1 VGARSRDG
9 RRRILIRLLVIAVIA
24 FAGRAAYVLLETQ
37 HHELPLGLVGGNE
50 AARAWD
56 EEYYEKGAH
65 RLADGRGFR
74 FVYLGLP
81 GDERAEH
88 PPLASVALAP
98 AALVSDS
105 TVPMRLTVAFT
116 GAVVVFL
123 IGLCGLAVGGP
134 TVATVAAVLAAIY
147 PNLWMND
154 GLIMAE
160 TFAALGVAGTVLAA
174 YRLLQRPGV
183 GRAAVLGAACAVAM
197 LSRSELALLVAFVA
211 LPTAWLAEATMRRRA
226 RLAGVVVVAALVP
239 VAPWVLYNLGR
250 FEEPVLLSNADGD
263 VLLGA
268 NCDATYSGPLLG
280 SHAGLCD
287 GERPFPPEASELSAK
302 QRDQAFEYVSDHLDR
317 LPVVVAARI
326 GRMWNVYEPFDDIR
340 RSASEGRP
348 RWAAFAGLFVYWALL
363 PLAVLGTI
371 TLLRRQIPVVPLL
384 GAVVLVTLH
393 AALFFGWVR
402 HRVGAEVPL
411 VVLAAVG
418 LVALTGGIRR
428 VTPDAA

>member
-1 VGARSRDG
+1 VSEG
-9 RRRILIRLLVIAVIA
+9 RRRILIRLLAIAAIA

-37 HHELPLGLVGGNE
+37 HQEIPAALAGSSD

-56 EEYYEKGAH
+56 ERYYEIGAR
-65 RLADGRGFR
+65 RLADGGTFR
-74 FVYLGLP
+74 YVYLGLR
-81 GDERAEH
+81 GERAEH
-88 PPLASVALAP
+88 PPLVSVALVP
-98 AALVSDS
+98 AALVSDG
-105 TVPMRLTVAFT
+105 TVPMRLTVALT

-123 IGLCGLAVGGP
+123 VGLCGLVIGGP

-160 TFAALGVAGTVLAA
+160 TFAALGVAGSVLAA
-174 YRLLQRPGV
+174 YRLLQRPSA
-183 GRAAVLGAACAVAM
+183 GRAAVLGVACAVAM

-211 LPTAWLAEATMRRRA
+211 LPTVWLAEATLRRRA

-287 GERPFPPEASELSAK
+287 GERPFPPEASELAAK

-317 LPVVVAARI
+317 VPVVVAARI
-326 GRMWNVYEPFDDIR
+326 GRMWTVYQPFDDIR
-340 RSASEGRP
+340 RSSTEGRP
-348 RWAAFAGLFVYWALL
+348 RWAGFAGLFMYWALL
-363 PLAVLGTI
+363 PLAVVGVVT
-371 TLLRRQIPVVPLL
+371 LRRRGVAVVPLL
-384 GAVVLVTLH
+384 GTVVLVTLH

-411 VVLAAVG
+411 VLLAAVG
-418 LVALTGGIRR
+418 IVALTRGTRT
-428 VTPDAA
+428 VAPVAS